1 MRMKETMRR
10 FLFLALM
17 LATALSA
24 IAQGNSQERKREKFN
39 PQKFEMRL
47 EQYVVK
53 EAGITEAEAVQ
64 FLPVFREMRQKQ
76 IDTINEARKSRVNKP
91 DTEDEWEKVLK
102 AYDNK
107 EIQLKKILQTYH
119 NRMLKVIPAS
129 KIIKMIK
136 AEERFH
142 REIFT
147 KMHQNRQSRDANKQ
161 NPRKGQHQRK

>member
-1 MRMKETMRR
+1 MRR
-10 FLFLALM
+10 FLFVALM
-17 LATALSA
+17 LAATISA
-24 IAQGNSQERKREKFN
+24 FAHGNDQERKREKFN

-53 EAGITEAEAVQ
+53 EACITEAEAVK

-76 IDTINEARKSRVNKP
+76 IETINEARKARVKKP
-91 DTEDEWEKVLK
+91 ATEEEWEEVLK
-102 AYDNK
+102 AHDNK

-142 REIFT
+142 REIFA
-147 KMHQNRQSRDANKQ
+147 KMNQNRQPRNSDKQ
-161 NPRKGQHQRK
+161 NPHRGQRPRK